1 MLLSRSSASIPYE
14 IRQYGVRYAIETE
27 YKVGRDGEGFRALAG
42 YIGVGTQPQNVG
54 SKSIAM
60 TAPVVTENKK
70 DESSSEKQQQQQQGE
85 KIAMT
90 APVIT
95 SSDTSTGD
103 KIAMTAPVITR
114 NKDDT
119 AIPTK
124 GGGGGGD
131 GGGGMMKKMAF
142 ILPEEYNDMSKI
154 PKPTNSKVVIKEVP
168 SATGAVHTFSGTVND
183 AMAKRKAADLARQ
196 LKEDG
201 VKEMT
206 EEDVLQKYDLWQ
218 FHPPFT
224 LGPMRRNEIWVDL
237 TPSQVDELLKKF
249 KEEKKEDL

>member
-27 YKVGRDGEGFRALAG
+27 YKVGRDGDGFRALAG

-60 TAPVVTENKK
+60 KAPVVTENKK
-70 DESSSEKQQQQQQGE
+70 EQQQGE

-95 SSDTSTGD
+95 SSDTSSGD
-103 KIAMTAPVITR
+103 KIAMTAPVITSK
-114 NKDDT
+114 KDDSS
-119 AIPTK
+119 TK
-124 GGGGGGD
+124 S
-131 GGGGMMKKMAF
+131 GGGMMKKMQF
-142 ILPEEYNDMSKI
+142 ILPEEYDDMSKI
-154 PKPTNSKVVIKEVP
+154 PKPTNSKVVIKEIP
-168 SATGAVHTFSGTVND
+168 SATGVAHTFSGTVND
-183 AMAKRKAADLARQ
+183 TTAKSKAADLARQ

-201 VKEMT
+201 VKELT

-224 LGPMRRNEIWVDL
+224 LGPLRRNEIWVDL
-237 TPSQVDELLKKF
+237 TPSQVDDLLKKF
-249 KEEKKEDL
+249 KEGKKDDL